1 MEYKGKFRIVQVHCP
16 VCHIDTRASY
26 RHSYKKNS
34 VILMKAKI
42 ELNIAWI
49 NLNGINS
56 SQKGRTFSNF
66 LDEFGK
72 STYDGIMVQE
82 PRYKLEK
89 QEKQDFNWES
99 LCKAKNLTA
108 YFTANERGAGGVG
121 VIWKNKSV
129 DEKLSD
135 LQITEPAPGEAILTC
150 FVMAGEAFAVCNLYA
165 SAANKENKRGDLFRT
180 LQETLPE
187 AVIVGGDFNLVL
199 DTVQDL
205 QRPVTTKSEYQNGGW
220 DELMIMSRAL
230 GIKDGWREQVG
241 PHEVLFTHTV
251 HNNARLPPN
260 DDEGSEQAEENRNKK
275 NKDKGLVTCQSRIDF
290 VLAPDPEVISPV
302 CNMEFGHD
310 LIFWAG
316 EGQADHVATTLK
328 LTQGEEDEDAKQ
340 EKREMINPKIYVMP
354 EWEQRRDMVWNQTL
368 ADVALQDRPC
378 PIIMWE
384 ALQRAV
390 TSEALLMTKELSK
403 RFKDERAPLRRHME
417 WHMQHQ
423 AANPADHHIGRAI

>member
-26 RHSYKKNS
+26 RHSYKKKS

-99 LCKAKNLTA
+99 LCKAKNMTA

-135 LQITEPAPGEAILTC
+135 LQITEPAPGEAILSC
-150 FVMAGEAFAVCNLYA
+150 FVMAGEAFAVCNLYT

-187 AVIVGGDFNLVL
+187 AVIIGGDFNLVL

-205 QRPVTTKSEYQNGGW
+205 QRPATTKSEYQNGGW
-220 DELMIMSRAL
+220 DEL
-230 GIKDGWREQVG
+230 W
-241 PHEVLFTHTV
+241 P
-251 HNNARLPPN
+251 
-260 DDEGSEQAEENRNKK
+260 
-275 NKDKGLVTCQSRIDF
+275 
-290 VLAPDPEVISPV
+290 
-302 CNMEFGHD
+302 
-310 LIFWAG
+310 
-316 EGQADHVATTLK
+316 
-328 LTQGEEDEDAKQ
+328 
-340 EKREMINPKIYVMP
+340 
-354 EWEQRRDMVWNQTL
+354 
-368 ADVALQDRPC
+368 
-378 PIIMWE
+378 
-384 ALQRAV
+384 
-390 TSEALLMTKELSK
+390 
-403 RFKDERAPLRRHME
+403 
-417 WHMQHQ
+417 
-423 AANPADHHIGRAI
+423 